1 LKNESKRKNIIGFEE
16 REQIWIPNL
25 VFDNSIKDLQIKN
38 DHFAILE
45 INQNGTGI
53 LSFNKDNLKEN
64 LEFNGSSNNMMFSR
78 SYKMSLICNFE
89 QHNYPFD
96 YQKCFIEVKISTNYT
111 FLKLVFKGKMTVFF
125 IIIVQIMI
133 IIMIIQ

>member
-25 VFDNSIKDLQIKN
+25 VFDNSIKDIQIRN
-38 DHFAILE
+38 DDFVILK
-45 INQNGTGI
+45 INQNGAGN
-53 LSFNKDNLKEN
+53 LSFYKDNLKEN
-64 LEFNGSSNNMMFSR
+64 LEFDGLSNSLIFSR

-96 YQKCFIEVKISTNYT
+96 YQKCFIEVKNTH
-111 FLKLVFKGKMTVFF
+111 F
-125 IIIVQIMI
+125 
-133 IIMIIQ
+133 